1 MQRKIFIWI
10 AALLAICS
18 VANAE
23 DLAQYV
29 SACRTQL
36 SIPTTTTWNPM
47 DCYDGDLFALG
58 GETSDYIGYRKVTDQ
73 VDYAFICRWLKGD
86 KVARQKAISVESTLH
101 NRQNGNTCYFS
112 AIDSLPSNAESKVS
126 PMVVSPLASNA
137 NSYWTTPAEVNQ
149 NVRCINCH
157 VSGVYLATPRIV
169 PYLAKYGLVNNG
181 HDTLSEVPASELSL
195 LNPTAN
201 ERYRAVITP
210 PASSSVFARWNTD
223 KHAYLT
229 SNGCSDG
236 CHLVGGD
243 SPQQNDITASRKGPD
258 TVLPGIL
265 SIFFMIDN
273 AGAMAPYQWDSHYRW
288 INLDTSGDGVE
299 KENFAD
305 AMKATNLAVPYL
317 ALPANFD
324 GSYCPTGSVPND
336 MEAHAVGVGVENS
349 FSFSGMTNIAEKL
362 RSFNLKDGL
371 VCLNSDQDPNLSCRD
386 FDVGYLCPSGNWTDT
401 YWNHTVNSNGGD
413 DHEERSFSNNAIVAA
428 CGGKQ
433 PIGIRARYF
442 LATRGGL
449 SPQLVIGPNDRLA
462 RMSQYGLTCNN
473 SEQPDG
479 QCSNYVTRYQ
489 GCTAKPATENH
500 RLSDVF
506 TGKYLTA
513 TSSTSG
519 AAVKNTASGSTR
531 QTWAIEHVT
540 NTEYVRLKNTTTGTY
555 LNVTSSA
562 EQAIVVTSTSSTAT
576 SQMWTIESVVYAPSD
591 FRFKNL
597 ATGKYLTAQD
607 PALAADK
614 ANLVIYSQGK
624 NPSWTS
630 QRWVLQ

>member
-1 MQRKIFIWI
+1 MRKQFTRI
-10 AALLAICS
+10 AALLALCS
-18 VANAE
+18 IANAE
-23 DLAQYV
+23 NLSQYV

-36 SIPTTTTWNPM
+36 SIPTTTTWNPT
-47 DCYDGDLFALG
+47 DCYEGDLFAQG
-58 GETSDYIGYRKVTDQ
+58 GEISDYIGYRKVTDQ

-86 KVARQKAISVESTLH
+86 KVARQKAISVEATLH

-112 AIDSLPSNAESKVS
+112 ALDSMPPNAESKVS
-126 PMVVSPLASNA
+126 AMVVSPLASNA
-137 NSYWTTPAEVNQ
+137 TSYWTTPADVNQ

-157 VSGVYLATPRIV
+157 VSGVYIATPRIA
-169 PYLAKYGLVNNG
+169 PFLAKYGLVNNG
-181 HDTLSEVPASELSL
+181 HDTLSEVTSDELSL
-195 LNPTAN
+195 PNPTSN
-201 ERYRAVITP
+201 EKYRAVVTP
-210 PASSSVFARWNTD
+210 PASTSAFAQWNTQ
-223 KHAYLT
+223 KHSYL
-229 SNGCSDG
+229 SGSGCSEG

-243 SPQQNDITASRKGPD
+243 SPQQADIMATRRGPE
-258 TVLPGIL
+258 TVLPGFE
-265 SIFFMIDN
+265 SIMFMIN
-273 AGAMAPYQWDSHYRW
+273 NVGAMPPYQWDSHYRW

-305 AMKATNLAVPYL
+305 AMNATHLAVPNL

-324 GSYCPTGSVPND
+324 GSYCPAGSVPKD
-336 MEAHAVGVGVENS
+336 MEVHAVGVGVENS

-371 VCLNSDQDPNLSCRD
+371 VCLNSDQDPNVSCRD
-386 FDVGYLCPSGNWTDT
+386 FDVGYLCPSGNWTNT

-413 DHEERSFSNNAIVAA
+413 DHEERSFSNSAIVAA

-433 PIGIRARYF
+433 PVGIRARYF
-442 LATRGGL
+442 IATRGGQ
-449 SPQLVIGPNDRLA
+449 SPQIFIGPNDRLA

-479 QCSNYVTRYQ
+479 QCSNYVARFQ
-489 GCTAKPATENH
+489 GCAAKPSTENH

-506 TGKYLTA
+506 TGKFLTA
-513 TSSTSG
+513 TSSTNG
-519 AAVKNTASGSTR
+519 AAVKNTASASTR

-562 EQAIVVTSTSSTAT
+562 ESAIVVTSTGSTAT
-576 SQMWTIESVVYAPSD
+576 SQMWTIEPVVYAPSD

-597 ATGKYLTAQD
+597 STGKYLTSQD

-624 NPSWTS
+624 NPSWTT
-630 QRWVLQ
+630 QRWVIN

>member
-1 MQRKIFIWI
+1 MKRKFFTGI
-10 AALLAICS
+10 AALLALCS
-18 VANAE
+18 IANAE
-23 DLAQYV
+23 TLGEYV
-29 SACRTQL
+29 NACRTQL
-36 SIPTTTTWNPM
+36 SIPATTTWSPM
-47 DCYDGDLFALG
+47 DCYDADLFAQG
-58 GETSDYIGYRKVTDQ
+58 GEISDYIGYRKVTDQ
-73 VDYAFICRWLKGD
+73 VDYAFICRWLKGT
-86 KVARQKAISVESTLH
+86 KTAREKAISVESTLH
-101 NRQNGNTCYFS
+101 NRQNGQTCYFS
-112 AIDSLPSNAESKVS
+112 AIDSLSTNAESKVS

-137 NSYWTTPAEVNQ
+137 SSYWTTPADVDQ

-169 PYLAKYGLVNNG
+169 PYLAKYGLMNNG
-181 HDTLSEVPASELSL
+181 HDTLSNVAASELSL
-195 LNPTAN
+195 IDPTNN
-201 ERYRAVITP
+201 EKYRAVITS
-210 PASSSVFARWNTD
+210 ATSAFVQWNRQ
-223 KHAYLT
+223 KHAYLA

-236 CHLVGGD
+236 CHLVGAD
-243 SPQQNDITASRKGPD
+243 SPQQADIQRSRRGPE
-258 TVLPGIL
+258 TVLPGFQ
-265 SIFFMIDN
+265 SIMAMINN

-288 INLDTSGDGVE
+288 INLDTAGDGAE

-305 AMKATNLAVPYL
+305 AMNATKLAVPYL

-324 GSYCPTGSVPND
+324 GSYCPTGSVPSD
-336 MEAHAVGVGVENS
+336 MEVHAVGVAAENG
-349 FSFSGMTNIAEKL
+349 FSYSGLNNIAEKF
-362 RSFNLKDGL
+362 RAFNLKDGL
-371 VCLNSDQDPNLSCRD
+371 VCLNSDQDPNVSCRD
-386 FDVGYLCPSGNWTDT
+386 FDVGYLCPSGNWTGT
-401 YWNHTVNSNGGD
+401 FWNHTVNSNGGD
-413 DHEERSFSNNAIVAA
+413 DHEERSYSNNAILAA

-442 LATRGGL
+442 IPTRGGL
-449 SPQLVIGPNDRLA
+449 SEQLIVGPNDRLA

-473 SEQPDG
+473 GDQPDG
-479 QCSNYVTRYQ
+479 QCSNYTVRYQ
-489 GCTAKPATENH
+489 GCQAKPQTENH

-540 NTEYVRLKNTTTGTY
+540 NTEYVRLKNTTTNTY

-562 EQAIVVTSTSSTAT
+562 ESAIVVTSTSSSAT
-576 SQMWTIESVVYAPSD
+576 SQMWVIEPVVYAPSD
-591 FRFKNL
+591 FRFRNL
-597 ATGKYLTAQD
+597 GTGKYLTAQD

-630 QRWVLQ
+630 QRWVIN